1 MIIMRKV
8 KMNKKNI
15 VEYLIGK
22 LIVFI
27 LECAIGTG
35 LILGFFWCVG
45 MLEQFM
51 ETHIWTLIVMVIVA
65 IASIFK
71 MVANSK

>member
-1 MIIMRKV
+1 MRKV

-35 LILGFFWCVG
+35 LIFGFFWCIG
-45 MLEQFM
+45 MLEQIM
-51 ETHIWTLIVMVIVA
+51 ETHTLAFVIMAIVA
-65 IASIFK
+65 IVSIFK
-71 MVANSK
+71 MVSEAE

>member
-1 MIIMRKV
+1 MRKV
-8 KMNKKNI
+8 KMNRKNI

-22 LIVFI
+22 LVVFI

-35 LILGFFWCVG
+35 LIFGFFWCIG

-51 ETHIWTLIVMVIVA
+51 ETHAWASVIMAIVA
-65 IASIFK
+65 IVSIFK
-71 MVANSK
+71 MVNEAE

>member
-1 MIIMRKV
+1 MRKV

-22 LIVFI
+22 LVVFI

-35 LILGFFWCVG
+35 LILGFFWCIG

-51 ETHIWTLIVMVIVA
+51 ETHTLAFVIMAIVA
-65 IASIFK
+65 IVSIFK
-71 MVANSK
+71 MVSEAE

>member
-1 MIIMRKV
+1 MRKV

-22 LIVFI
+22 LVVFI

-51 ETHIWTLIVMVIVA
+51 ETHTWAFIIIAIVA
-65 IASIFK
+65 IVSVFK
-71 MVANSK
+71 MVSEAE

>member
-1 MIIMRKV
+1 MRKV

-15 VEYLIGK
+15 MEYLIGK
-22 LIVFI
+22 LVVFI

-35 LILGFFWCVG
+35 LILGFFWCIG

-51 ETHIWTLIVMVIVA
+51 ETHTWAFVIMTIVA
-65 IASIFK
+65 IVSIFK
-71 MVANSK
+71 MVSEAE

>member
-1 MIIMRKV
+1 MRKV

-15 VEYLIGK
+15 MEYLIGK
-22 LIVFI
+22 LVVFI

-51 ETHIWTLIVMVIVA
+51 ETHTWAFVIMAIVA

-71 MVANSK
+71 MVSEAE

>member
-1 MIIMRKV
+1 MRKV
-8 KMNKKNI
+8 RMNKKSI

-22 LIVFI
+22 LVVFI

-35 LILGFFWCVG
+35 LILGFFWCIG

-51 ETHIWTLIVMVIVA
+51 ETHTWAFVIMAIVA

-71 MVANSK
+71 MVSEAE

>member
-1 MIIMRKV
+1 MKKV
-8 KMNKKNI
+8 KMSKKNM

-22 LIVFI
+22 LVVFI

-35 LILGFFWCVG
+35 LILEFFWCIG

-51 ETHIWTLIVMVIVA
+51 ETHTWAFVIMAIVA
-65 IASIFK
+65 IVSIFK
-71 MVANSK
+71 MASEAK

>member
-1 MIIMRKV
+1 MIFMKKV
-8 KMNKKNI
+8 KMNNKNI
-15 VEYLIGK
+15 MEYLIGK
-22 LIVFI
+22 LVVFI

-35 LILGFFWCVG
+35 LILVFFWCMG

-51 ETHIWTLIVMVIVA
+51 ETHTWAFVIMAIVTIV
-65 IASIFK
+65 SIFK

>member
-1 MIIMRKV
+1 MKKV

-22 LIVFI
+22 LVVFI

-45 MLEQFM
+45 MLEQFI
-51 ETHIWTLIVMVIVA
+51 ETHTWALIVMAIVA

>member
-1 MIIMRKV
+1 MRKV

-15 VEYLIGK
+15 MEYLIGK
-22 LIVFI
+22 LVVFI

-35 LILGFFWCVG
+35 LILGFFWCIG

-51 ETHIWTLIVMVIVA
+51 EAHTWAFVIMTIVA
-65 IASIFK
+65 IVSIFK
-71 MVANSK
+71 MVSEAE

>member
-1 MIIMRKV
+1 MRKV
-8 KMNKKNI
+8 KMNNKNL

-22 LIVFI
+22 LVVFI
-27 LECAIGTG
+27 LEVAIGIG

-51 ETHIWTLIVMVIVA
+51 ETNTWAFIIMIIIA

-71 MVANSK
+71 MASEAE

>member
-1 MIIMRKV
+1 MRKV

-22 LIVFI
+22 LVVFI

-35 LILGFFWCVG
+35 LFLGFFWCIG
-45 MLEQFM
+45 ILEQFM

-71 MVANSK
+71 MVSEAE

>member
-1 MIIMRKV
+1 MRKV
-8 KMNKKNI
+8 KMNRKNI

-22 LIVFI
+22 LVVFI

-35 LILGFFWCVG
+35 LILGFFWCIG

-51 ETHIWTLIVMVIVA
+51 ETHTWASVIMAIVA

-71 MVANSK
+71 MVSEAE

>member
-1 MIIMRKV
+1 MKKV

-22 LIVFI
+22 LVVFI

-35 LILGFFWCVG
+35 LIFGFFWCIG

-51 ETHIWTLIVMVIVA
+51 ETHTWASVIMAIVA
-65 IASIFK
+65 IAGIFK
-71 MVANSK
+71 IANEAE

>member
-1 MIIMRKV
+1 MRKV

-22 LIVFI
+22 LVVFI

-35 LILGFFWCVG
+35 LILGFFWCIG

-51 ETHIWTLIVMVIVA
+51 ETHTWTFVIMAIVA
-65 IASIFK
+65 IVSIFK
-71 MVANSK
+71 MASEAE

>member
-1 MIIMRKV
+1 MRKV

-22 LIVFI
+22 LVVFI

-35 LILGFFWCVG
+35 LILGFFWCIG
-45 MLEQFM
+45 MLEQIM
-51 ETHIWTLIVMVIVA
+51 ETHTWTFVIMAIVA
-65 IASIFK
+65 IVSIFK
-71 MVANSK
+71 MASEAE

>member
-1 MIIMRKV
+1 MRKV

-22 LIVFI
+22 LVVFI

-35 LILGFFWCVG
+35 LILGFFWCIG

-51 ETHIWTLIVMVIVA
+51 ETHTWTFVIMAIVA
-65 IASIFK
+65 IVSVFK
-71 MVANSK
+71 IVADSE

>member
-1 MIIMRKV
+1 MKKV

-15 VEYLIGK
+15 GEYLIGK
-22 LIVFI
+22 LVVFI

-35 LILGFFWCVG
+35 LIFGFFWCIG

-51 ETHIWTLIVMVIVA
+51 ETHTWASVIMAIVA

>member
-1 MIIMRKV
+1 MRKV

-22 LIVFI
+22 LVVFI

-35 LILGFFWCVG
+35 LILGFFWCMG

-51 ETHIWTLIVMVIVA
+51 EIHTWAFVTMAIVA
-65 IASIFK
+65 IVSIFK
-71 MVANSK
+71 MVSEAE